1 MARANAGI
9 IGDRADPVWLVLPL
23 LGWLSLA
30 GAAEGGQPPVA
41 RELPPLSVRGMNYYP
56 HETPWGGMWTKTPD
70 EVWAKDMAL
79 AASLGANTIRTF
91 VQFSPR
97 LVEAGLLRADGA
109 PTPEYLK
116 RIDALLAAASGHG
129 IRVILCLDFSRD
141 WLSAPDA
148 GERWRRALAPV
159 VSARRDDGRVL
170 LWDLMNEPDDDA
182 KWNDATRAYLR
193 EAGPFIRETDAN
205 HLTTIGMTW
214 RIDRIKEVGAPD
226 VIQYHEY
233 CPKGTLFDRGSPRVI
248 ETIRQ
253 MRGAS
258 EGRPLI
264 IGEFGMCTSR
274 DPAFG
279 AEESLRAK
287 IGAAPGTEDDQARLY
302 EIVLSAAQEAR
313 VAGAIAWCL
322 HDYPIQDPNESHFG
336 VIRADGSLKPAARVL
351 RSFFER
357 WRARE

>member
-56 HETPWGGMWTKTPD
+56 HETPWG
-70 EVWAKDMAL
+70 
-79 AASLGANTIRTF
+79 
-91 VQFSPR
+91 
-97 LVEAGLLRADGA
+97 
-109 PTPEYLK
+109 
-116 RIDALLAAASGHG
+116 
-129 IRVILCLDFSRD
+129 
-141 WLSAPDA
+141 
-148 GERWRRALAPV
+148 
-159 VSARRDDGRVL
+159 
-170 LWDLMNEPDDDA
+170 
-182 KWNDATRAYLR
+182 
-193 EAGPFIRETDAN
+193 
-205 HLTTIGMTW
+205 
-214 RIDRIKEVGAPD
+214 
-226 VIQYHEY
+226 
-233 CPKGTLFDRGSPRVI
+233 
-248 ETIRQ
+248 
-253 MRGAS
+253 
-258 EGRPLI
+258 
-264 IGEFGMCTSR
+264 GMCTSR